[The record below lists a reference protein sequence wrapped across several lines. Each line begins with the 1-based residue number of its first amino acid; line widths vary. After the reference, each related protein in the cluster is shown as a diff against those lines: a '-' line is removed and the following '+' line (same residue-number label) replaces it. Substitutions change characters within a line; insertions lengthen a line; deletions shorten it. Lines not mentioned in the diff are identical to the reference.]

1 MTQIIDGHLD
11 LAWNALS
18 YDRDQTLTID
28 QLRQRE
34 AAMTGPGRG
43 QAAVSLPEMR
53 RGGVAVCLASLLARA
68 RPSDTPTQDPLR
80 MDIDYANQ
88 GAAYAVAQGQLAY
101 YRLLEQQG
109 QIRIIRDVG
118 ALDDHWSRWQRPA
131 PDAIEPDT
139 HISQPGVHKAIGVVL
154 SMEGADPIVEPGQVD
169 HWWGQGLRA
178 VSLAHYGPSAYACG
192 TPRGPGDSGGL
203 TLRGRELLKQLERVG
218 VMLDLTHANDASF
231 AEAAGLYGGPVYAS
245 HSNCRALVP
254 GPRQLSD
261 DQIRLIVERGGV
273 IGCVLENSMLYA
285 GWQTGSTDRR
295 CVGLEAVADM
305 IDHICQLAGGVHHA
319 AIGSDLDGGF
329 GIERCPHD
337 LDTIADLTRIG
348 PILVARG
355 YGEDDIAAV
364 LYGNWLRLLRR
375 SLPSA
380 SLPDG
385 DLT

>member
-18 YDRDQTLTID
+18 YDRDQTLTIE

-43 QAAVSLPEMR
+43 RATVSLPEMR
-53 RGGVAVCLASLLARA
+53 RGEAAVCMASLLARA
-68 RPSDTPTQDPLR
+68 SRGDRPTENPLR
-80 MDIDYANQ
+80 TDIDYANQ

-109 QIRIIRDVG
+109 HIRIIRDAA
-118 ALDDHWSRWQRPA
+118 ALDDHWSWWQRSDADPA
-131 PDAIEPDT
+131 EPG
-139 HISQPGVHKAIGVVL
+139 INKAIGVVL
-154 SMEGADPIVEPGQVD
+154 SMEGADPIVEPDQVD
-169 HWWGQGLRA
+169 HWWAQGLRA
-178 VSLAHYGPSAYACG
+178 LSLAHYGPSAYACG

-203 TLRGRELLKQLERVG
+203 TPRGRELLKQLERVG

-231 AEAAGLYGGPVYAS
+231 AEAADMYGGPVYAS

-254 GPRQLSD
+254 GPRQLGD
-261 DQIRLIVERGGV
+261 EQIRLIVERGGV

-285 GWQTGSTDRR
+285 EWQTDSTDRG

-305 IDHICQLAGGVHHA
+305 IEHICQLAGDTHHA

-337 LDTIADLTRIG
+337 LDTISDLLRLG
-348 PILVARG
+348 PILAARG
-355 YGEDDIAAV
+355 YSEDDIAAV
-364 LYGNWLRLLRR
+364 LHGNWLLFLRG
-375 SLPSA
+375 SLPRA